1 MNLHRTLTASGRL
14 LACALAA
21 GCSSSPSPSNTAA
34 ARETLPDGSVASEA
48 GIPTSDSSFAGSDG
62 EATGIGNP
70 IGSPSPCVLRVGA
83 WADLTCGSAS
93 KQLWSSVASDASG
106 DHLIAGS
113 GLTIP
118 PINIASGA
126 WTSTNSGEIWT
137 NVNPGP
143 IAGPVATN
151 ATGTVLVIADGGSV
165 SPARMFVST
174 NSGASWSSPLSMTTS
189 HGWGG
194 LASDSAGAHLVAVGE
209 FPGDIWTST
218 DLGAS
223 WIDRTASG
231 PAHGLDWSSVASS
244 SDGTHLVAVEGSGEV
259 VTASGVVT
267 GDIWT
272 SGDSG
277 VTWTNRTASG
287 AAHNL
292 AWRSVASDANGT
304 NLIAVG
310 AGIWT
315 SSDSG
320 ATWTPQATNIATYA
334 WVSVASSSDGTHLI
348 AASLAPD
355 GNSVSTAGDLWTSS
369 DSGVTWTN
377 QTSGTF
383 LATQQWTGVASD
395 ATGAHVVAAARGGDI
410 WSMSLATADAGAP
423 DADSSAFDAAGD

>member
-1 MNLHRTLTASGRL
+1 MNLHRTLNASGRL
-14 LACALAA
+14 FACALAA
-21 GCSSSPSPSNTAA
+21 GCTSQSTSTAA
-34 ARETLPDGSVASEA
+34 PAGGEMLPDGSVASEA
-48 GIPTSDSSFAGSDG
+48 GPTSDSGIALSDDG
-62 EATGIGNP
+62 PTGTGNP
-70 IGSPSPCVLRVGA
+70 IGSPSPCIVRVGA

-126 WTSTNSGEIWT
+126 WTSSNSGEIWT
-137 NVNPGP
+137 NVNSGP

-151 ATGTVLVIADGGSV
+151 ATGTVLVVADGASV
-165 SPARMFVST
+165 SPARMSVST
-174 NSGASWSSPLSMTTS
+174 NSGATWSSPLSTTRD
-189 HGWGG
+189 GWGG
-194 LASDSAGAHLVAVGE
+194 IASDSTGAHLVAVGE
-209 FPGDIWTST
+209 IAGDIWTST

-231 PAHGLDWSSVASS
+231 PAHSLDWSSVASS

-272 SGDSG
+272 STDSG

-287 AAHNL
+287 AAHDL
-292 AWRSVASDANGT
+292 GWRSVASDATGT

-310 AGIWT
+310 SGIWT

-320 ATWTPQATNIATYA
+320 VTWTQQATNIAAYA

-377 QTSGTF
+377 QTRGTF

-395 ATGAHVVAAARGGDI
+395 ATGAHLVAAARGGDI
-410 WSMSLATADAGAP
+410 WSMSAETVDGAP
-423 DADSSAFDAAGD
+423 LG